1 MAPDSRRETI
11 ESTTEPT
18 KEPTKESIKFS
29 ILIPAFNE
37 ESIIVRTVQETIKVL
52 EDFSP
57 DYEIII
63 INDGSTDNT
72 ASEVADFIGNN
83 SKKVRLEG
91 YFPNQGKGY
100 ALKYGTGL
108 AGGKYVLFMDA
119 DLDLHPSLIIKM
131 YKIMEKSSADI
142 VIGSKMHKQSR
153 LNYPLY
159 RRFLSSS
166 YYFIIKVLFRLPI
179 KDTQTGIK
187 LFRNEVLKKCMS
199 KVTIKKYAYD
209 LELLLIA
216 SRNNYRIFEA
226 PVQLKAKRD
235 KGRIRLKDAATVFTD
250 TMRVFCRLYFSRR
263 YK

>member
-1 MAPDSRRETI
+1 MATGRTEETI
-11 ESTTEPT
+11 
-18 KEPTKESIKFS
+18 ESIKFS

-37 ESIIVRTVQETIKVL
+37 ESTIVRTLQETEKVL

-57 DYEIII
+57 DYEIIV

-72 ASEVADFIGNN
+72 ASEVAGFAQAN
-83 SKKVRLEG
+83 SKKARLEG

-108 AGGKYVLFMDA
+108 ANGKYVLFMDA
-119 DLDLHPSLIIKM
+119 DLDLHPSHLIEL
-131 YKIMEKSSADI
+131 YKIMQKNNADI
-142 VIGSKMHKQSR
+142 VIGSKMHRQSK

-187 LFRNEVLKKCMS
+187 LFKNEVLKKCIS
-199 KVTIKKYAYD
+199 KVTIKRYAFD

-216 SRNNYRIFEA
+216 SRNNYIIFEA
-226 PVQLKAKRD
+226 PIQLKAKREA
-235 KGRIRLKDAATVFTD
+235 GRIGLKDAARVFVD
-250 TMRVFCRLYFSRR
+250 TMRVFGRLYFKRC